1 VILTETG
8 RAFYRAA
15 FGAEPVESEI
25 PAIARAQQ
33 SVAHGIAIL
42 EARDLLTAAG
52 YTVETDP
59 APLLADPAVPLG
71 ERSQPDLVLI
81 AADGVRWPVEVQRE
95 VHARRVAKL
104 AKALELGGGRLILI
118 LFHEAKRQQQQ
129 AILELA
135 RAQLLPGVILLTSL
149 TEMTAADWA
158 WHELRT
164 AHGR

>member
-1 VILTETG
+1 MCI
-8 RAFYRAA
+8 
-15 FGAEPVESEI
+15 
-25 PAIARAQQ
+25 
-33 SVAHGIAIL
+33 
-42 EARDLLTAAG
+42 RDR
-52 YTVETDP
+52 
-59 APLLADPAVPLG
+59 
-71 ERSQPDLVLI
+71 RSQPDLVLI

-104 AKALELGGGRLILI
+104 AKALELGDGRLILI

-129 AILELA
+129 TILEQA
-135 RAQLLPGVILLTSL
+135 RAQLPPGVILLTSL